1 MVHNGGQQF
10 PLMDQT
16 PFQLDA
22 TDFAENP
29 DPRCPSLLLLD
40 VSGSMAG
47 KALSELQAGLEHYRN
62 ELAEDP
68 LASRRVEVALVTF
81 GGTVQTVS
89 SFVSA
94 PSFAVPQL
102 TATGNTPMA
111 EAIVT
116 GLSMLKAHKDE
127 LRMHGLPLFRPW
139 VFLITDGAPS
149 DRETPRWQQAIDQ
162 LREGERNNSFLF
174 FAVGVQGAD
183 QARLAEL
190 SGERPTFSLDG
201 LRFRDLFAW
210 LSASQKIVSASSPG
224 DRLALPKPDC
234 IAITA

>member
-1 MVHNGGQQF
+1 ME
-10 PLMDQT
+10 QT
-16 PFQLDA
+16 PFKLDA

-29 DPRCPSLLLLD
+29 DPRCPSLLILD

-47 KALSELQAGLEHYRN
+47 NALAELQAGLELYRN

-89 SFVSA
+89 SFVAA
-94 PSFAVPQL
+94 PAFTVPAL
-102 TATGNTPMA
+102 KAEGDTPMA

-116 GLSMLKAHKDE
+116 GLAMLKAHKDE

-149 DRETPRWQQAIDQ
+149 DSGTPRWQQAIEQ
-162 LREGERNNSFLF
+162 LREGERKNSFLF

-183 QARLAEL
+183 KARLAEL
-190 SGERPTFSLDG
+190 SGERPVYSLEG

-210 LSASQKIVSASSPG
+210 LSASQKVVSASSPG
-224 DRLALPKPDC
+224 ERLSLPKPDC